1 MFLGL
6 SRFSTCSK
14 NWILF
19 WKTVP
24 HFESSPSTSA
34 QNLKT
39 FQISTLKF
47 ENICRL
53 QAPVSTSA
61 DVTFVFTSLIHTV
74 SILSFSIFPKKST
87 KKDHWKS
94 FPLPAVCSVS
104 DNSYFIFVFPTPTRL
119 SFLAVFVSL
128 CSYHSQLFSENF
140 MEQRCF

>member
-1 MFLGL
+1 M
-6 SRFSTCSK
+6 
-14 NWILF
+14 
-19 WKTVP
+19 
-24 HFESSPSTSA
+24 SA
-34 QNLKT
+34 
-39 FQISTLKF
+39 
-47 ENICRL
+47 
-53 QAPVSTSA
+53 A

-128 CSYHSQLFSENF
+128 CSYHSQLFSEILWNSDAF
-140 MEQRCF
+140 NRFFHLLFATTFTFKISNISEKIFVRSIPLDKYSF